1 MLLTPLVSIFASE
14 PVGTHKGKEDKKFK
28 MGGYILVVRILIICV
43 GLFIAF
49 AAAGI
54 SLNKVTIL
62 FGALGVG
69 IGLGLQG
76 LVTNLISG
84 LILSFERPVN
94 VGDLIEIG
102 GRTGTMKSI
111 GFRSSIIASID
122 GSCIIIPTVSCFSQ
136 QMVNWTMGQNLKQN
150 SYLWGWLL
158 EVTWKR

>member
-1 MLLTPLVSIFASE
+1 MFYVVLVIGWLFLVGQNFYVLNKIYDSLTDWVTAQRSVGDYKFSILGLLEFFLILFCSMLLSKLVSIFASE

-84 LILSFERPVN
+84 F
-94 VGDLIEIG
+94 
-102 GRTGTMKSI
+102 
-111 GFRSSIIASID
+111 
-122 GSCIIIPTVSCFSQ
+122 
-136 QMVNWTMGQNLKQN
+136 
-150 SYLWGWLL
+150 
-158 EVTWKR
+158 